1 MLVDAPFGVPE
12 EAELVELVH
21 LEMLRGG
28 AHTADNDHP
37 PLLALHQQIHT
48 LVAAPSSNLDS
59 APH

>member
-37 PLLALHQQIHT
+37 PLLALHQQIYTH
-48 LVAAPSSNLDS
+48 
-59 APH
+59 